1 LCYQNC
7 AIRRFE
13 WRTNGAKQ
21 AAPFDVRQ
29 PLKGEWR
36 NSAPLPP
43 RLWRRDKASIPPLGL
58 ATGAPRSIGAEAL
71 PVKMSLSMIDRQCES
86 WPVVWNARL
95 RSYLIDIDGKADG
108 RFVGAIVYYADENI
122 FEAWRYLPKA
132 PVCLGTNLRSHAEA
146 LALFYQREKVPSP
159 PPGWLRRRFM
169 RG

>member
-1 LCYQNC
+1 
-7 AIRRFE
+7 
-13 WRTNGAKQ
+13 
-21 AAPFDVRQ
+21 
-29 PLKGEWR
+29 
-36 NSAPLPP
+36 
-43 RLWRRDKASIPPLGL
+43 
-58 ATGAPRSIGAEAL
+58 
-71 PVKMSLSMIDRQCES
+71 MIDRQCES